1 MTRVADLTDM
11 DRSALAALWSDLLRS
26 PVPPKTSQ
34 DMMRRVIA
42 WELQAKQHGAL
53 PAKVR
58 RELAK
63 VARQE
68 AVAGRGGKTSGG
80 VAQSRTGD
88 EGAAPDARTLK
99 AGAKRGARPLPL
111 GPVPGTR
118 LVREWNRVTHVVEV
132 TETGATWNG
141 QHWRS
146 LSAVAREI
154 TGAHWSGPRFF
165 GLTGKRS

>member
-1 MTRVADLTDM
+1 MTRLADLAEM
-11 DRSALAALWSDLLRS
+11 DRSALAALRSDLLRS
-26 PVPPKTSQ
+26 PVPPRTSQ

-42 WELQAKQHGAL
+42 WELQAKQHGGL

-68 AVAGRGGKTSGG
+68 LGAGPGERSEGA
-80 VAQSRTGD
+80 AQRCTGD
-88 EGAAPDARTLK
+88 EGASPDAGTYK
-99 AGAKRGARPLPL
+99 TQQTRGGRPLPL

-118 LVREWNRVTHVVEV
+118 LVREWNGVTHVVEV